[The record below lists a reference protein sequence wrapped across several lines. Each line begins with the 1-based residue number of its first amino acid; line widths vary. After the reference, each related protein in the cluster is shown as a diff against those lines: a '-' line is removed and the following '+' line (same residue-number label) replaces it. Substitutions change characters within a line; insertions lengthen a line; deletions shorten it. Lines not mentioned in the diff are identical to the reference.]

1 MQNKGAIKFFA
12 IAFALVCLYQLSFT
26 FVASRYEKKAK
37 VYAVNEQAQSM
48 ATKLA
53 GGNDL
58 LEKYYLDS
66 LARVRE
72 SYFLDSIANED
83 VFNIGVGKYT
93 FKEVKS
99 RELNLGLDL
108 KGGMNVVLA
117 VSVGD
122 IVYALSG
129 KSEDPTFRKAMAM
142 AHKEQKNSNK
152 GFVTLFG
159 EAFNKIDPNA
169 RLASIFLYEF
179 KDKGI
184 TTNSTND
191 EVLKV
196 IHKETDGAIDRTF
209 QILRTRIDRFGVAQ
223 PNIQKLATS
232 GRILIELPGIKDP
245 DRVRK
250 LLQGSAKLE
259 FWETYNFDKV
269 IGFFTELN
277 NTIKDESGVI
287 SADSTTDSLAV
298 AKNGESPEGTATAM
312 AEGDKAHADSSN
324 LEADTTNKLLEDMS
338 KDSLANVKQGQEDF
352 KKQNPLWFYLRPNIS
367 QDGKPNETAL
377 VGYAAIK
384 DTARVN
390 RMLKEGFAKNIF
402 PRTMKLAWTVKPDPR
417 NPNYLELVA
426 LKSSSRDGTAALG
439 GDVIVDARQ
448 DFDNNGRVEVTIQ
461 MNSIGAKVWKRLTGE
476 NVGRQIAIILD
487 GYVYSFPNVNGEIPN
502 GRSSI
507 TGGGMTVDEAKD
519 LANILKAG
527 KLPASARIVEE
538 EVVGPSLGRE
548 AVTAGMNS
556 FILAFIMV
564 LVYMIVYYNRG
575 GVIASIALVVN
586 IFFIFGVL
594 ASLGAVLTLPGIA
607 GIVLTLGM
615 AVDANVIIYERIKE
629 EVRAGKGVKLA
640 IQDGYSNAYSAII
653 DGNVTTLLTGVVLYV
668 FGTGPVQGFATTL
681 IIGILSSLFTAI
693 FISRLIIHWML
704 ERNMKINFSTK
715 STANVLSNT
724 NFDFIGMRWKAYVF
738 SGTLMLISL
747 GSLFIHGLN
756 FGVDFTGGRT
766 YVVRFDHNV
775 NTEDIRKSL
784 TAAFDNVAPEVKTF
798 GPSSQIKV
806 TTKFLIEQE
815 GATVDSTIQSRLYS
829 GLKGFYKTNLNFKD
843 FSSDTEGEN
852 KLLGILSSQKVGPT
866 IAYDIREKAYF
877 AVLFALIIIFLY
889 VAARFKNWQYG
900 VGGVVALFHDAL
912 ITIGMFSLFYSIMP
926 FSMEVNQAFIAAI
939 LTIIG
944 YSINDTVIIFDRI
957 REYNT
962 LFPRHSLRRNIN
974 NGLNSTLARTMNT
987 SGTTFVVLLVI
998 FLFGGEVIRGFVFA
1012 LLVGIIVGTYSSV
1025 FTASPIAYDLLHGD
1039 KQEKELKEK
1048 EAKLNKK
1055 RKK

>member
-1 MQNKGAIKFFA
+1 MQNRGAIKFFA

-37 VYAVNEQAQSM
+37 EYAVNEQAQNM
-48 ATKLA
+48 AKELA
-53 GGNDL
+53 GGNNL

-66 LARVRE
+66 LSRVRE
-72 SYFLDSIANED
+72 SYFLDSIANE
-83 VFNIGVGKYT
+83 VVYNIGVDKYT
-93 FKEVKS
+93 FKDVKA

-108 KGGMNVVLA
+108 KGGMNVVLE

-122 IVYALSG
+122 IIYALSG
-129 KSEDPTFRKAMAM
+129 KSDNPTFKKAMAM
-142 AHKEQKNSNK
+142 ARKDQKNSNK
-152 GFVTLFG
+152 DFVTLFG
-159 EAFNKIDPNA
+159 EAFNKVDPNA

-184 TTNSTND
+184 TTNSTNE

-196 IHKETDGAIDRTF
+196 IRQETDGAIDRTF

-259 FWETYNFDKV
+259 FWETYNFDKI
-269 IGFFTELN
+269 IGFFQQLN
-277 NTIKDESGVI
+277 NTLKEESGIV
-287 SADSTTDSLAV
+287 SADSAAADTTA
-298 AKNGESPEGTATAM
+298 ANAEATQGEQTAM
-312 AEGDKAHADSSN
+312 AEGSKTTDDSVSS
-324 LEADTTNKLLEDMS
+324 DTTSNKLLEEMS
-338 KDSLANVKQGQEDF
+338 KDTAITAQQGEEEF

-367 QDGKPNETAL
+367 QDGKPFESAL

-384 DTARVN
+384 DTARIN
-390 RMLKEGFAKNIF
+390 KMLKEGFAKNIF

-426 LKSSSRDGTAALG
+426 LKSSSRDGSAALG

-448 DFDNNGRVEVTIQ
+448 DYDNNGRVEVTIQ
-461 MNSIGAKVWKRLTGE
+461 MNSVGAKVWKRLTGE
-476 NVGRQIAIILD
+476 NVGRQIAIVLD

-507 TGGGMTVDEAKD
+507 TGGGMTIEEAKD

-564 LVYMIVYYNRG
+564 LVYMIIYYNRG
-575 GVIASIALVVN
+575 GIIASIALIVN

-629 EVRAGKGVKLA
+629 EVRAGKGIKLA

-693 FISRLIIHWML
+693 FISRLIFHWML
-704 ERNMKINFSTK
+704 EKNMKINFSTK
-715 STANVLSNT
+715 ATANVLANT
-724 NFDFIGMRWKAYVF
+724 KFDFIGMRKKAYIF
-738 SGTLMLISL
+738 SGILILISI
-747 GSLFIHGLN
+747 GSLFTRGLN

-766 YVVRFDHNV
+766 YVVRFDQNV
-775 NTEDIRKSL
+775 NTEDARKAL
-784 TAAFDNVAPEVKTF
+784 TAAFDKIAPEVKTF
-798 GPSSQIKV
+798 GPSSQIKI
-806 TTKFLIEQE
+806 TTKYLIDQD
-815 GATVDSTIQSRLYS
+815 GSKVDSIIQHRLFN
-829 GLKGFYKTNLNFKD
+829 GLKSFYKTKMTYSD

-852 KLLGILSSQKVGPT
+852 KLLGILSSQKIGPT

-889 VAARFKNWQYG
+889 VAVRFKNWQYG
-900 VGGVVALFHDAL
+900 VGGVVALFHDSL
-912 ITIGMFSLFYSIMP
+912 ITIGMFSLFYGIMP
-926 FSMEVNQAFIAAI
+926 FNMEVDQAFIAAI

-974 NGLNSTLARTMNT
+974 DGLNSTLARTMNT
-987 SGTTFVVLLVI
+987 SGTTIVVLLMI
-998 FLFGGEVIRGFVFA
+998 FIFGGEVIRGFVFA
-1012 LLVGIIVGTYSSV
+1012 LLVGIVVGTYSSV
-1025 FTASPIAYDLLHGD
+1025 FTASPVAYDLLHGD
-1039 KQEKELKEK
+1039 KQEKELKAK
-1048 EAKLNKK
+1048 EAKMNKK
-1055 RKK
+1055 KKK